1 MKVIALLA
9 LFASAQCAMIPAG
22 NTASESGFNL
32 EKRASCNVCVVHRQ
46 QYGAAK
52 FHMTKVASP
61 REVSTLAVT
70 LISIANEQ
78 QIVRSGVFGRLE
90 PVGRLR
96 STKHVNG
103 TG

>member
-1 MKVIALLA
+1 
-9 LFASAQCAMIPAG
+9 
-22 NTASESGFNL
+22 
-32 EKRASCNVCVVHRQ
+32 
-46 QYGAAK
+46 
-52 FHMTKVASP
+52 MTKVASP

-78 QIVRSGVFGRLE
+78 QIVRSGVFGHLE

-103 TG
+103 DG